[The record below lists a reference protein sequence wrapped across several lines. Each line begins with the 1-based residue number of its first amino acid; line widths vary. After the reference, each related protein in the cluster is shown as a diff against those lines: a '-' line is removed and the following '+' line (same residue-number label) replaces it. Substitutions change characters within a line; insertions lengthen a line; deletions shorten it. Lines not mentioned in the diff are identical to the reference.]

1 MPEVHEA
8 LDEQEI
14 ALCFPV
20 VQTLRVHFTCQ
31 ADFVSRVV
39 RQQADGYH
47 LMYIAD
53 GGQVQAIAGYRIRE
67 HLETPDPRCAAVVD
81 GMLSCFPCACM
92 LPRASHM
99 RRYMYVADLATLP
112 AKQGAGYGKALMAR
126 LEQIARE
133 AGCKRCGNC
142 HPCSWHA

>member
-1 MPEVHEA
+1 MSSILQRGSQHTPLSSHMAMPEVHEA

-20 VQTLRVHFTCQ
+20 VQTLRVHFTSQ

-67 HLETPDPRCAAVVD
+67 HLETPDPRCASLLD
-81 GMLSCFPCACM
+81 GMLYISRVHACCPEHLAAQVHVHCRPCHA
-92 LPRASHM
+92 
-99 RRYMYVADLATLP
+99 
-112 AKQGAGYGKALMAR
+112 
-126 LEQIARE
+126 
-133 AGCKRCGNC
+133 
-142 HPCSWHA
+142 PC